1 MFPEI
6 IVHFTNKGR
15 GRGGG
20 GEVWFGTGHLA
31 FPVHFVK
38 IIKYSWKVAEMKAL
52 DGRICSGSRRTSWMA
67 LLGALILVAAC
78 APKKPVY
85 IPSEWQPPPA
95 AQASPAPKPAESI
108 PAAKPAAI
116 IKPPPVIKESDLTV
130 PSEAPAAKPAEKKPP
145 QPQPQRVASMHL
157 VDQAKASLAQGK
169 ADAAIPLLEQAIQ
182 VDVHNGEAFF
192 NLAKAWRMKG
202 ARQKALQFAQKA
214 EILSQDDPAKLKQVY
229 LLLADLHKELGDTGK
244 AETFRQKAAKL
255 K

>member
-1 MFPEI
+1 VRFGE
-6 IVHFTNKGR
+6 
-15 GRGGG
+15 
-20 GEVWFGTGHLA
+20 GEVK
-31 FPVHFVK
+31 PCCSIK
-38 IIKYSWKVAEMKAL
+38 IAEYQWRVVEMKAL
-52 DGRICSGSRRTSWMA
+52 DGMICSGRRRTSWVA
-67 LLGALILVAAC
+67 LFGTLILVAAC

-85 IPSEWQPPPA
+85 IPSEWQPPPP

-108 PAAKPAAI
+108 QAAKPAAI
-116 IKPPPVIKESDLTV
+116 IKPPPMIRESDLTA
-130 PSEAPAAKPAEKKPP
+130 PTEAPAVRPAEKQPP
-145 QPQPQRVASMHL
+145 QPPPQRVASMHL

-192 NLAKAWRMKG
+192 NLAKAWRLKG

-229 LLLADLHKELGDTGK
+229 LLQADLHKELGDTGK